1 MLGNSVFQSRPVKDI
16 IKEKISAID
25 YFDRYL
31 YYGDMFGAVHR
42 LELNTENDIDLMT
55 PQSQEIVERVSKS
68 KIDVIKCIASLNLL
82 LIQTEGTLFIYS
94 PKLVKVKEPLVQ
106 KTCAVFALNEY
117 SKCIGDLVVVNRKK
131 EGLIF
136 KYDIKTAK
144 FFQLN
149 NTFNVPE
156 VPVSLAWL
164 DRGIFVAYN
173 KKEYGIIN
181 SENFAVQTLSIPVGP
196 NPYIKVTDNDEV
208 LLITNNNVGI
218 YVGLD
223 GQIKQKSTLSLSQ
236 KAVLSMTTL
245 GSYLLILFENL
256 IQVFNVIDSK
266 LLQEISF
273 TSNSTGKCLSSSSN
287 KVFYVTTSEILY
299 LYLTPFEIQIQ
310 KCLLQ
315 CKVDDAFSIF
325 NQHVTGVDPERPRK
339 LEQLRADAVW
349 ALMKDMQ
356 FKVAK
361 GHLMEIN
368 FDPREILILF
378 PEYISTS
385 KKLLDN
391 QKKYLTMSL
400 VLYDSLSEKI
410 SGANKKEDVNR
421 ELQKGLK
428 QAKDFLMEVLEFR
441 RSSLITSY
449 PNLKEVLS
457 FVTSTQNFNQARFP
471 NAQVLE
477 LLEVIDFALIKM
489 YADMALTDRL
499 KAFFTNNKIYCREM
513 LNELDASMI
522 PFKVS
527 NGAIYAK
534 FCENFGKTKECL
546 ETWKQL
552 SRSQDEKLSN
562 EACEETVRFLKDIT
576 DKKLIFETL
585 KWLLPKNQA
594 IGCKAFQFISEELI
608 TPDAMLSFISEF
620 ENAGLIGVLKEKYLE
635 ILVNEKKTDDE
646 RFHTSLALY
655 YLEILFKHKPK
666 DNEISGPITDPKVAS
681 YQKKFSEFLKNPN
694 SKYRPNTILEKI
706 KDSWL
711 IHDEIYLYGKEKQ
724 HKKALKKL
732 VKEKEFNY
740 AEQYCAEKSENL
752 LTELF
757 LIYIDI
763 FTDIVKALK
772 DNPTDQKK
780 QTFYDFMKKLINDFL
795 KKYAT
800 HSELDPTVVL
810 EKIPEDWILEEKGNF
825 DGLYAFLS
833 SITSHT
839 LNQKR
844 NMKCAKHISEMDLVN
859 VEYSLTKAKK
869 ANIKITTEKN
879 CSVCHRRIGDKVFVI
894 YPNGVVAHHTCISNK
909 AQSIC
914 PVTGQN
920 FEKNYKD

>member
-1 MLGNSVFQSRPVKDI
+1 MLGNSVFQSRPVKDV
-16 IKEKISAID
+16 IKEKISALD
-25 YFDRYL
+25 YFDRCIF
-31 YYGDMFGAVHR
+31 YGDMFGAVHR
-42 LELNTENDIDLMT
+42 IEVNTDNDMELISN
-55 PQSQEIVERVSKS
+55 QSSEMVERLSKG
-68 KIDVIKCIASLNLL
+68 KIDVIKCLVSLNHL
-82 LIQTEGTLFIYS
+82 LIQTEGTLHVYNS
-94 PKLVKVKEPLVQ
+94 KLQKIKEPLIQ
-106 KTCAVFALNEY
+106 KNCAIFAMNEH
-117 SKCIGDLVVVNRKK
+117 KKFIGDLVIITKKK
-131 EGLIF
+131 EGILL
-136 KYDIKTAK
+136 KYDIKSSK
-144 FFQLN
+144 FIQQN

-156 VPVSLAWL
+156 IPVSMAWL
-164 DRGIFVAYN
+164 DKCIFVAYN
-173 KKEYGIIN
+173 KKEYGMIN
-181 SENFAVQTLSIPVGP
+181 SDNFQVITLAIPIGP
-196 NPYIKVTDNDEV
+196 SPYIKITDNDEV
-208 LLITNNNVGI
+208 LVITNNNIGI
-218 YVGLD
+218 YIGID
-223 GQIKQKSTLSLSQ
+223 GQMKQKSALSLSQ
-236 KAVLSMTTL
+236 KPILSMTTL
-245 GSYLLILFENL
+245 GSYLLILFENV

-266 LLQEISF
+266 LLQEIPF
-273 TSNSTGKCLSSSSN
+273 IANNAGRCLSSSSN
-287 KVFYVTTSEILY
+287 KIFYATSSEVLY

-325 NQHVTGVDPERPRK
+325 NQHVTGMDPERPKK

-349 ALMKDMQ
+349 ALIKDMQ
-356 FKVAK
+356 FKTAK
-361 GHLMEIN
+361 NHLMEIN

-400 VLYDSLSEKI
+400 VLYDSLQDKL
-410 SGANKKEDVNR
+410 SGANKKEDANK
-421 ELQKGLK
+421 ELQKNLK
-428 QAKDFLMEVLEFR
+428 LAKEFLMEILEFR
-441 RSSLITSY
+441 RAYLLNNY
-449 PNLKEVLS
+449 QNLKEVLT
-457 FVTSTQNFNQARFP
+457 FVTSSQNFNQAKFS
-471 NAQVLE
+471 NAQVIE

-489 YADMALTDRL
+489 YADLGLPEKL
-499 KAFFTNNKIYCREM
+499 KVFFTNNKIYCREM
-513 LNELDASMI
+513 LNELETSLI
-522 PFKVS
+522 PFKTS

-534 FCENFGKTKECL
+534 FCENFGKIKECID
-546 ETWKQL
+546 TWRQISKSADQKI
-552 SRSQDEKLSN
+552 SD
-562 EACEETVRFLKDIT
+562 EACEETVKFLKETT

-585 KWLLPKNQA
+585 KWLLQKNQQ
-594 IGCKAFQFISEELI
+594 IGCKVFQNISEEVV
-608 TPDAMLSFISEF
+608 TPDQMLNFFTEF
-620 ENAGLIGVLKEKYLE
+620 ENPQLLALLKEKYLE
-635 ILVNEKKTDDE
+635 ILVNEKKIDDE

-655 YLEILFKHKPK
+655 YLDILFKYKPK
-666 DNEISGPITDPKVAS
+666 DNDIGGPITDTKIIA

-694 SKYRPNTILEKI
+694 SKYRAITILEKI

-711 IHDEIYLYGKEKQ
+711 IHDEIYLYGRDHQ

-732 VKEKEFNY
+732 VKEREFNY
-740 AEQYCAEKSENL
+740 AEQYCAEKCENL

-757 LIYIDI
+757 DIYI
-763 FTDIVKALK
+763 TLLK
-772 DNPTDQKK
+772 DIDTVLKQNPQDQKK
-780 QTFYDFMKKLINDFL
+780 REFYDLMKKTINDFL

-800 HSELDPTVVL
+800 HSELDPIVVL
-810 EKIPEDWILEEKGNF
+810 EKIPEDWILEEKGNY

-844 NMKCAKHISEMDLVN
+844 NMKCGKHISEMDLVN